1 MEEVREWVRG
11 WEQWLYPNQ
20 VDPGL
25 SWEERLLGGAA
36 TERESRIELQG
47 SPASQN
53 QGVRRQGGKAAAV
66 RQAGVGVRAF

>member
-53 QGVRRQGGKAAAV
+53 QGV
-66 RQAGVGVRAF
+66 